1 MRYNIQQNFN
11 KKITL
16 QLVQEDYFYIF
27 NSARRLKP
35 SSIYGR
41 GLITIDSDE
50 AFEFQTARICNPEDV
65 NDYVKDSIKSLNK
78 ERKTRAPKIPTI
90 PKKVEVKDISTREM
104 NINNLPIGILNKNIK
119 TCYIN
124 LEQNIVNI
132 ITCKGLET
140 IVNFVKSIIEEIS
153 NMKKLKL
160 MLFDEEEL
168 TETKKYDF
176 KEKFKELEEIADSVE
191 KTKMICVIIGID

>member
-1 MRYNIQQNFN
+1 
-11 KKITL
+11 
-16 QLVQEDYFYIF
+16 
-27 NSARRLKP
+27 
-35 SSIYGR
+35 
-41 GLITIDSDE
+41 
-50 AFEFQTARICNPEDV
+50 
-65 NDYVKDSIKSLNK
+65 
-78 ERKTRAPKIPTI
+78 
-90 PKKVEVKDISTREM
+90 M

-168 TETKKYDF
+168 TETK
-176 KEKFKELEEIADSVE
+176 I
-191 KTKMICVIIGID
+191 